1 MPKSSKKMIILD
13 HSQRPTLDA
22 IIKDPSVNRDQK
34 EEVKLYHEC
43 PWGDTDPQVTEKI
56 KHLGFKQE
64 EIRELAAPQNTI
76 TSWAHT

>member
-1 MPKSSKKMIILD
+1 MITLNPA
-13 HSQRPTLDA
+13 QRPTLDA
-22 IIKDPSVNRDQK
+22 IIKDSSVNRDLK
-34 EEVKLYHEC
+34 EEVKFYCEP
-43 PWGDTDPQVTEKI
+43 PWGDIDPQVTEKI